1 LLNSTDVFVI
11 GGGPA
16 GLAAAIAARQ
26 QGLRVVVADGA
37 KPPIDKACGEA
48 LMPDAIAALERLGVS
63 VPAAE
68 ACPVRGV
75 RFLSSGLSAEADFPP
90 NNSGLSIRRTALHR
104 IMTERAAGMGVDL
117 LWQTVVT
124 GISNEEVRVGNRTIR
139 TRWIVGADGANSR
152 VRRWANLD
160 VQYVQ
165 SRAQLRY
172 AFLRHYRVEPWTDR
186 MEIYWG
192 RNSQAYATPVSD
204 EEVCVAVASRNH
216 GLRDHGLRGHEPR
229 DQGLRKRRLRLEESL
244 PEFPDLHARLRG
256 AETTSTERGSLTANR
271 KLKRVWRRN
280 VALIGDASGT
290 VDAITGEGLGLAFSQ
305 AAVLADCFVSGNLAQ
320 YQTAHRRL
328 ALRPLLMAR
337 LMLTLD
343 GRPGFQQ
350 RTLQAFRR
358 RPEVFRRL
366 LALHVGTLS
375 PFHLA
380 FDGLTLGWGLLTA

>member
-1 LLNSTDVFVI
+1 MPSSTDVFVI

-26 QGLRVVVADGA
+26 QGFRVVVADGA
-37 KPPIDKACGEA
+37 KPPIDKPCGEA
-48 LMPDAIAALERLGVS
+48 LLPDAITALERLGVA

-68 ACPVRGV
+68 ACPLRGV
-75 RFLSSGLSAEADFPP
+75 RFLSSGLSAEAAFPSG
-90 NNSGLSIRRTALHR
+90 NNGLSVRRTALHR
-104 IMTERAAGMGVDL
+104 MMTERAAGLGVDL

-124 GISNEEVRVGNRTIR
+124 GISSEEVRVGNRAIR

-160 VQYVQ
+160 VQ
-165 SRAQLRY
+165 SRAELRY

-192 RNSQAYATPVSD
+192 KHCQGYATPVSHK
-204 EEVCVAVASRNH
+204 EVCVAVASRNL
-216 GLRDHGLRGHEPR
+216 GPRRRG
-229 DQGLRKRRLRLEESL
+229 LRLEESL
-244 PEFPDLHARLRG
+244 PEFPELHARLRG
-256 AETTSTERGSLTANR
+256 AETTSAERGSVTANR

-290 VDAITGEGLGLAFSQ
+290 VDAIAGEGLGLAFSQ
-305 AAVLADCFVSGNLAQ
+305 AVALATCFVSGNLPR
-320 YQTAHRRL
+320 YQAAHRRL
-328 ALRPLLMAR
+328 ALRPWLMAR

-343 GRPGFQQ
+343 GRPALQH
-350 RTLQAFRR
+350 RTLRAFRR
-358 RPEVFRRL
+358 RPEIFRRL
-366 LALHVGTLS
+366 LALHIGTLS

-380 FDGLTLGWGLLTA
+380 LDGLTLGWGLLTA